1 MYKREYSHQAF
12 PTEALCQGA
21 KYTKDGMTLLDYFAA
36 KAMQGIM
43 GATTDCCS
51 QDLSGNARAGSCLE
65 VVARIAYETAAAMM
79 EERKKYLNK

>member
-12 PTEALCQGA
+12 PTDALCQGA

-36 KAMQGIM
+36 KAMQDIM
-43 GATTDCCS
+43 KKCRDIHFSDVNGAP
-51 QDLSGNARAGSCLE
+51 G
-65 VVARIAYETAAAMM
+65 VAHHSYQVAAAMM